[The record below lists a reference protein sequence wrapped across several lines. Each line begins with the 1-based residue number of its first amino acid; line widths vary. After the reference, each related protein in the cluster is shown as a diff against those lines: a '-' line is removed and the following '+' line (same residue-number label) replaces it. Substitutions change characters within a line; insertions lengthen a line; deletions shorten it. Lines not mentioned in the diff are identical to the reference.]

1 MNKAT
6 ALFKSLVH
14 PVSSFLLLVGHVFV
28 GQFCMAAKTNFGPAM
43 NDEES
48 LAGALQTCTL
58 SNMDSVLGGK
68 AEPD

>member
-1 MNKAT
+1 M
-6 ALFKSLVH
+6 F
-14 PVSSFLLLVGHVFV
+14 FV